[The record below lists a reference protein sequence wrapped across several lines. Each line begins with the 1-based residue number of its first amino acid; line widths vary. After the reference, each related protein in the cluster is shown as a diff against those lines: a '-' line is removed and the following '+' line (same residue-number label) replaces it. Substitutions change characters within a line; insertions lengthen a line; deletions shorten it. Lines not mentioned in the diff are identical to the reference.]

1 MLHGVSYPVNQL
13 ACEYK
18 MASWP
23 TKQPESG
30 ENVGGIGAR
39 RRTKENVGSAVQ
51 EKKDERTEGISWSS
65 V

>member
-1 MLHGVSYPVNQL
+1 
-13 ACEYK
+13 

-30 ENVGGIGAR
+30 ENVGICAR
-39 RRTKENVGSAVQ
+39 RRKKENIGSAAQ
-51 EKKDERTEGISWSS
+51 EKKNERTEGISWGS